1 MGLEHEV
8 YAYIETHKQ
17 KFIDAS
23 DKLWDFAELQFVEHQ
38 SAQLL
43 SNLLEEAGF
52 EVQRGLAGMET
63 CFVATFGEGNPVIGI
78 LGEYDALAGLSQK
91 ADVAEKTPLVPGG
104 AGHGCGHNG
113 FGASTVF
120 AAIAV
125 KHFMEEKGLKGTV
138 KYFGCPAEEGGSGK
152 VYMIRAGLFDGV
164 DAAMTWHPWFCNGY
178 LKSGSLANVNINVKF
193 HGIGSHAA
201 ASPYLGRSALDAM
214 ELMNVGVNY
223 LREHII
229 PTARVHYAYLNAWRQ
244 SGQCGAVGVGRLLCH
259 PRTKDEPSHR
269 YS

>member
-91 ADVAEKTPLVPGG
+91 ADVAEKTPLSPAG

-138 KYFGCPAEEGGSGK
+138 KYFGCRRK
-152 VYMIRAGLFDGV
+152 R
-164 DAAMTWHPWFCNGY
+164 
-178 LKSGSLANVNINVKF
+178 
-193 HGIGSHAA
+193 AA
-201 ASPYLGRSALDAM
+201 AVRS
-214 ELMNVGVNY
+214 
-223 LREHII
+223 I
-229 PTARVHYAYLNAWRQ
+229 
-244 SGQCGAVGVGRLLCH
+244 
-259 PRTKDEPSHR
+259 
-269 YS
+269 

>member
-91 ADVAEKTPLVPGG
+91 ADVAEKNP
-104 AGHGCGHNG
+104 
-113 FGASTVF
+113 
-120 AAIAV
+120 
-125 KHFMEEKGLKGTV
+125 
-138 KYFGCPAEEGGSGK
+138 
-152 VYMIRAGLFDGV
+152 
-164 DAAMTWHPWFCNGY
+164 
-178 LKSGSLANVNINVKF
+178 
-193 HGIGSHAA
+193 
-201 ASPYLGRSALDAM
+201 
-214 ELMNVGVNY
+214 
-223 LREHII
+223 
-229 PTARVHYAYLNAWRQ
+229 
-244 SGQCGAVGVGRLLCH
+244 
-259 PRTKDEPSHR
+259 
-269 YS
+269 